1 MPEVPQSTIFT
12 PMTRTVL
19 DRETVTLA
27 VNGDLRE
34 VPRGTTLTVL
44 LESLALDPRMIVVEH
59 NREILRDRSSFA
71 SLELREGDTLELV
84 HFVGG
89 G

>member
-1 MPEVPQSTIFT
+1 
-12 PMTRTVL
+12 MTRTIL
-19 DRETVTLA
+19 DRELVTLA
-27 VNGDLRE
+27 VNGEARE
-34 VPRGTTLTVL
+34 VPRGTTLAAL
-44 LESLALDPRMIVVEH
+44 LEELGLDPRMIVVEH

-71 SLELREGDTLELV
+71 TLELREGDTLELV